1 MLVESQV
8 KMSQCDFIK
17 KQKKELEKEKKEEV
31 EPVKEDKPAEEVLK
45 P

>member
-1 MLVESQV
+1 M
-8 KMSQCDFIK
+8 IK
-17 KQKKELEKEKKEEV
+17 NAAKAEAEKKELEKEKKEEV